1 MFNLFFYFVDS
12 DQIKCKRFSV
22 SEDCTIRDFIFK
34 NNLSNVIPNF
44 NEKGYKIGV
53 FGKIKSPD
61 YIIKKNDRLEL
72 YEQTTIDPKIRRKNI
87 AINK

>member
-12 DQIKCKRFSV
+12 DQIKRKRFSV

-34 NNLSNVIPNF
+34 NNLSSVIPNF

-53 FGKIKSPD
+53 FGKIKRPD

>member
-34 NNLSNVIPNF
+34 NNLSSVIPNF
-44 NEKGYKIGV
+44 NEKDYKIGV
-53 FGKIKSPD
+53 FGKIKGPD